1 MTATSATR
9 DPRGRFR
16 SGSTGNPA
24 GRPRGAAPPV
34 RRVERMLPS
43 LIERAVERALQPGA
57 PDELVTATLNAIVAV
72 EMAAVLREV
81 DQLAAPGGAAA

>member
-1 MTATSATR
+1 MTATTATR

-24 GRPRGAAPPV
+24 GRPRGAAPV
-34 RRVERMLPS
+34 RRLERMLPS
-43 LIERAVERALQPGA
+43 LIERAIERAMQPDA
-57 PDELVTATLNAIVAV
+57 PDELVTATLNALVAI

>member
-24 GRPRGAAPPV
+24 GRPRGAAPV

-43 LIERAVERALQPGA
+43 LIERAIERAMQPDA
-57 PDELVTATLNAIVAV
+57 PDELVTATLNALVAI

>member
-24 GRPRGAAPPV
+24 GRPRGAAPV
-34 RRVERMLPS
+34 RRVEHMLPS

-57 PDELVTATLNAIVAV
+57 PDELVTATLNALVAV
-72 EMAAVLREV
+72 ELAAVLREV
-81 DQLAAPGGAAA
+81 DQLATQGGAAT

>member
-24 GRPRGAAPPV
+24 GRPRGAAPV
-34 RRVERMLPS
+34 RRLERMLPS
-43 LIERAVERALQPGA
+43 LIERAVERALQPDA
-57 PDELVTATLNAIVAV
+57 PDELVTATLNTLVAV

-81 DQLAAPGGAAA
+81 DQLAAQGGAAT

>member
-1 MTATSATR
+1 MTATTATR

-24 GRPRGAAPPV
+24 GRPRGAAPV

-57 PDELVTATLNAIVAV
+57 PDELVTATLNALVAV
-72 EMAAVLREV
+72 ELSAVLREV
-81 DQLAAPGGAAA
+81 DQLAAQGGAAT

>member
-24 GRPRGAAPPV
+24 GRPRGAAPV
-34 RRVERMLPS
+34 RRLERMLPS

-81 DQLAAPGGAAA
+81 DQLAAQGGAAT

>member
-1 MTATSATR
+1 MTATTATR

-24 GRPRGAAPPV
+24 GRPRGAAPV
-34 RRVERMLPS
+34 RRLERMLPS
-43 LIERAVERALQPGA
+43 LIERAVERALQPDA
-57 PDELVTATLNAIVAV
+57 PDELVTATLNAVVAV

-81 DQLAAPGGAAA
+81 DQLAAQGGAAT

>member
-24 GRPRGAAPPV
+24 GRPRGAAPV

-43 LIERAVERALQPGA
+43 LIERAVERALQPDA
-57 PDELVTATLNAIVAV
+57 PDELITATLNAVVAV

>member
-1 MTATSATR
+1 MTATTATR

-24 GRPRGAAPPV
+24 GRPRGAAPV

-43 LIERAVERALQPGA
+43 LIERAVERALQPDA
-57 PDELVTATLNAIVAV
+57 PDELVTATLNTLVAI

-81 DQLAAPGGAAA
+81 DQLAAQGGAAT

>member
-24 GRPRGAAPPV
+24 GRPRGAAPV

-43 LIERAVERALQPGA
+43 LIERAVERALQPDA
-57 PDELVTATLNAIVAV
+57 PDELVTATLNTLVAV

-81 DQLAAPGGAAA
+81 DQLAAQGGAAT

>member
-24 GRPRGAAPPV
+24 GRPRGAAPV

-57 PDELVTATLNAIVAV
+57 PDELVTATLNTLVAI

-81 DQLAAPGGAAA
+81 DQLAAQGGAAT

>member
-24 GRPRGAAPPV
+24 GRPRGAAPV

-43 LIERAVERALQPGA
+43 LIERAIERAMQPDA

-81 DQLAAPGGAAA
+81 DQLAAQGGAAT

>member
-24 GRPRGAAPPV
+24 GRPRGAAPV
-34 RRVERMLPS
+34 RRLERMLPS
-43 LIERAVERALQPGA
+43 LIERAIERAMQPDA
-57 PDELVTATLNAIVAV
+57 PDELVTATLNAIVAI

>member
-24 GRPRGAAPPV
+24 GRPRGAAPV

-43 LIERAVERALQPGA
+43 LIERAVERAMQPDA
-57 PDELVTATLNAIVAV
+57 PDELVTATLNALVAV
-72 EMAAVLREV
+72 ELAAVLREV
-81 DQLAAPGGAAA
+81 DQLATQGGAAT

>member
-24 GRPRGAAPPV
+24 GRPRGAAPV

-43 LIERAVERALQPGA
+43 LIERAVERALQPDA
-57 PDELVTATLNAIVAV
+57 PDELVTATLNAVVAV

-81 DQLAAPGGAAA
+81 DQLAAQGGAAT

>member
-1 MTATSATR
+1 MTATTATR
-9 DPRGRFR
+9 DPRGRFCP
-16 SGSTGNPA
+16 GATGNPA
-24 GRPRGAAPPV
+24 GRPRGAAPV

-81 DQLAAPGGAAA
+81 DQLAAQGGAAT

>member
-24 GRPRGAAPPV
+24 GRPRGAAPV

-57 PDELVTATLNAIVAV
+57 PDELVTATLNAVVAV
-72 EMAAVLREV
+72 ELAAVLREV
-81 DQLAAPGGAAA
+81 DQLAAQGGAAT

>member
-24 GRPRGAAPPV
+24 GRPRGAAPV

-57 PDELVTATLNAIVAV
+57 PDELVTATLNALVAV
-72 EMAAVLREV
+72 ELSAVLREV
-81 DQLAAPGGAAA
+81 DQLAAQGGAAT

>member
-1 MTATSATR
+1 MTVTSATR
-9 DPRGRFR
+9 DPRGRFCP
-16 SGSTGNPA
+16 GATGNPA
-24 GRPRGAAPPV
+24 GRPRGAAHV
-34 RRVERMLPS
+34 RRVERVLPS
-43 LIERAVERALQPGA
+43 LIERAIERAMQPDA

>member
-24 GRPRGAAPPV
+24 GRPRGAAPV

-43 LIERAVERALQPGA
+43 LIERAVERALQPDA
-57 PDELVTATLNAIVAV
+57 PDELVTATLNTLVAV

>member
-1 MTATSATR
+1 MTATTATR

-24 GRPRGAAPPV
+24 GRPRGAAPV

-43 LIERAVERALQPGA
+43 LIERAVERALQPDA
-57 PDELVTATLNAIVAV
+57 PDELVTATLNAVVAV

-81 DQLAAPGGAAA
+81 NQLAAQGGAAT

>member
-24 GRPRGAAPPV
+24 GRPRGAAPV

-57 PDELVTATLNAIVAV
+57 PDELVTATLNALVAV
-72 EMAAVLREV
+72 ELAAVLREV
-81 DQLAAPGGAAA
+81 DQLATQGGAAT

>member
-1 MTATSATR
+1 MTATSAAR

-24 GRPRGAAPPV
+24 GRPRGAAPV

>member
-24 GRPRGAAPPV
+24 GRPRGAAHV
-34 RRVERMLPS
+34 RRMERMLPS
-43 LIERAVERALQPGA
+43 LIERAIERAMQPDA
-57 PDELVTATLNAIVAV
+57 PDELVTATLNALIAV
-72 EMAAVLREV
+72 ELAAVLREV
-81 DQLAAPGGAAA
+81 DQLATQGGAAT

>member
-24 GRPRGAAPPV
+24 GRPRGAAPV

-57 PDELVTATLNAIVAV
+57 PDELVTATLNALVAV
-72 EMAAVLREV
+72 ELSAVLREV
-81 DQLAAPGGAAA
+81 DQLAAPGGAAT

>member
-1 MTATSATR
+1 MTVTSATR

-24 GRPRGAAPPV
+24 GRPRGAAPV

-43 LIERAVERALQPGA
+43 LIERAVERALQPDA
-57 PDELVTATLNAIVAV
+57 PDELITATLNAVVAV

-81 DQLAAPGGAAA
+81 DQLAAPGGAAT

>member
-24 GRPRGAAPPV
+24 GRPRGAAPV

-72 EMAAVLREV
+72 ELSAVLREV
-81 DQLAAPGGAAA
+81 DQLAAQGGAAT

>member
-24 GRPRGAAPPV
+24 GRPRGAAPV

-43 LIERAVERALQPGA
+43 LIERAVERALQPDA
-57 PDELVTATLNAIVAV
+57 PDELVTATLNTLVAI

-81 DQLAAPGGAAA
+81 DQLAAQGGAAT

>member
-24 GRPRGAAPPV
+24 GRPRGAAPV

-43 LIERAVERALQPGA
+43 LIERAVERALQPGV
-57 PDELVTATLNAIVAV
+57 PDELVTATLNAVVAV

-81 DQLAAPGGAAA
+81 DQLAAQGGAAT

>member
-24 GRPRGAAPPV
+24 GRPRGATPV

-57 PDELVTATLNAIVAV
+57 PDELVTATLNAVAAV

-81 DQLAAPGGAAA
+81 DQLAAQGGAAT